1 MIGINKAIK
10 VKFWK
15 EQLEEETKR
24 YGENWESPMG
34 AIGEH

>member
-24 YGENWESPMG
+24 YGEN
-34 AIGEH
+34 